1 MYTMKKIAV
10 TSNTQIDINKRK
22 TLITLTGISAGCV
35 LASTPLYSGAMQTLT
50 AERPTRNSTMHFKA
64 DLDVALVSIPGV
76 QREALKIVNLTD
88 REILIESFR
97 PSNLVFDGE
106 IVDCN
111 DACLAS
117 PINIPASDDVLL
129 QFDHAAIRDLDSSAG
144 EYLDASPLVS
154 RLPAGTRIVR
164 LSAFMQ
170 GNVAVLTLPRAN
182 PAA

>member
-10 TSNTQIDINKRK
+10 ISKTPLDISKRK
-22 TLITLTGISAGCV
+22 TLIALSGISVGCI
-35 LASTPLYSGAMQTLT
+35 LASTSLPSGAAHTLH
-50 AERPTRNSTMHFKA
+50 AKRPIRTNTMHLKA

-76 QREALKIVNLTD
+76 QREALKIVNLTE
-88 REILIESFR
+88 REILIERFR

-117 PINIPASDDVLL
+117 PIKIPANDDVLL
-129 QFDHAAIRDLDSSAG
+129 QFDHSAISELESSAG
-144 EYLDASPLVS
+144 EYLDASPFVS
-154 RLPAGTRIVR
+154 RLPAGTRIIR
-164 LSAFMQ
+164 LSAIMQ
-170 GNVAVLTLPRAN
+170 GSVAVLTLPEAH